1 MILQKWNYKKH
12 KYEDYKIPNE
22 WNVKTYGNGMEEII
36 NCCQCGK
43 KLKFGDSY
51 TSLEVHTEMG
61 FGYNVCED
69 CYEKEWKRR
78 EENANN

>member
-12 KYEDYKIPNE
+12 DYEDYKVPDN

-43 KLKFGDSY
+43 KIAFGDCY
-51 TSLEVHTEMG
+51 TSLEIHTELG
-61 FGYNVCED
+61 LGYGVCEK
-69 CYEKEWKRR
+69 CYQKEWQRKRY
-78 EENANN
+78 